1 MSNNKE
7 LLQKY
12 KSQIKD
18 NENGI
23 KNLKKAIS
31 SYGFMN
37 CKSRKDF
44 KRKKV
49 KFQHELEDVKKDIL
63 KAGSRHDS
71 ALVSSLKNREWR
83 LKTKI
88 NEINDILVL
97 FDKIDALKSEI
108 LNLEEKIKNLSDNIK
123 PADTERKQMNIV
135 LKALRN
141 NFSHE
146 DAAKLANVE
155 IKRIVNWI
163 HEGRNETN
171 KNKIYFF
178 RQYSRIKS
186 NKELKISKILKHLRN
201 GKTKDEACRLS
212 YVSTSAFDI
221 WYNYGRL
228 GKDKLNIDFY
238 KKVQLIHE
246 SSGNRLMQI
255 K

>member
-31 SYGFMN
+31 SYGFRN
-37 CKSRKDF
+37 CRSRNDF
-44 KRKKV
+44 ERKKF
-49 KFQHELEDVKKDIL
+49 KFQHELEDVKNDIL
-63 KAGSRHDS
+63 KAGSKNDS

-88 NEINDILVL
+88 NEINHILVL
-97 FDKIDALKSEI
+97 FNKIHALNSEI
-108 LNLEEKIKNLSDNIK
+108 TILEEKIKNLGDNGMS
-123 PADTERKQMNIV
+123 ADKERKQMNMV

-186 NKELKISKILKHLRN
+186 NKELKISKLLKHLRN

-228 GKDKLNIDFY
+228 GKDKLNVDFY
-238 KKVQLIHE
+238 KKVQIIHK
-246 SSGNRLMQI
+246 SYGKRLMQI
-255 K
+255 